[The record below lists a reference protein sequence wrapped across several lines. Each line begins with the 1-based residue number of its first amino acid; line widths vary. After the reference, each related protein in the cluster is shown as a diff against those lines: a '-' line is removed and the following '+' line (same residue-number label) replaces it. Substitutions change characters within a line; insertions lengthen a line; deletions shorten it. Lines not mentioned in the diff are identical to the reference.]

1 MSWLRWV
8 AAALAASEAGWMVFD
23 GMRAL
28 VVGDYVTPKS
38 GEHAGKL
45 GPWSQLVSAIGI
57 EPRSTAMKLV
67 FVVYGIAWL
76 AVVAAFAV
84 RQPWAWAAMLALA
97 VGSLW
102 YLAAGTVASAVV
114 IAVLL
119 VPAVRSAY

>member
-8 AAALAASEAGWMVFD
+8 AAALAASEAGWMLFD
-23 GMRAL
+23 GVRAL
-28 VVGDYVTPKS
+28 LVGDYVTPRS
-38 GEHAGKL
+38 GEHAGRL
-45 GPWSQLVSAIGI
+45 GPWTHAVSAVGI

-67 FVVYGIAWL
+67 FVVYGAVWL
-76 AVVAAFAV
+76 AVVVAFAA

-102 YLAAGTVASAVV
+102 YLVVGTAASAIV

-119 VPAVRSAY
+119 LPAVRAAY